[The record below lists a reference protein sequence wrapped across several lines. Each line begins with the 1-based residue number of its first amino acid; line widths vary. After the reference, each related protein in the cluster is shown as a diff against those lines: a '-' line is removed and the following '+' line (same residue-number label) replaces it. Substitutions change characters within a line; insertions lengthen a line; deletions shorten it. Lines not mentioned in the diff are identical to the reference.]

1 MCRPHRYELKK
12 TLQSVN
18 RCPFPWTALLGFGCL
33 WLYAIIDLA
42 SGEYQ
47 GENRI
52 NKVRSII
59 GKLTQRNP
67 LFPYIEQH
75 RQEILSAIKYKGDR
89 AIIFTALINAAYPFG
104 YDTLTILGKYFHVQ
118 DEVSSQL
125 IINRMASLYASHRT
139 LPNALYCVLPMYM
152 EAGLIGR
159 PKTGIYTKNE
169 LEIVTPFARELFIKS
184 FFINNPQYVEGEYDH
199 SEHPYF
205 EFV

>member
-1 MCRPHRYELKK
+1 MEMAMKA
-12 TLQSVN
+12 
-18 RCPFPWTALLGFGCL
+18 ALDGCFTPE
-33 WLYAIIDLA
+33 YAADLA

-52 NKVRSII
+52 NKARSII

-75 RQEILSAIKYKGDR
+75 RQEFLSAIKYKGDR

-125 IINRMASLYASHRT
+125 RINRMASLYASNRT

-184 FFINNPQYVEGEYDH
+184 SLLIIHNMWKVNTTIPNTHILSLYNFH
-199 SEHPYF
+199 RTSH
-205 EFV
+205 